1 MVPTTPI
8 PETVDELVTQLTDAD
23 RLITEQ
29 AERIGMLEAEVAELR
44 MTPAAAAAA

>member
-8 PETVDELVTQLTDAD
+8 SEAVDELVTLTDAD

-29 AERIGMLEAEVAELR
+29 AGRIGTLEAEVARLR
-44 MTPAAAAAA
+44 MAPAAVAAA